1 MLAGLNMRMGAASY
15 LYHHKWVRLARQLSL
30 IMAVWLAGVLVCRVV
45 ALQVSPGI
53 VGLFIMLA
61 LLGSGAVK
69 MEAVE
74 EGAKFVLGEL
84 VFFFLP
90 IIVAVVKYKD
100 LFIASGW
107 QLLVCIFVGTVLVML
122 STALTLSYCY
132 KWRRRLFKRRHA

>member
-1 MLAGLNMRMGAASY
+1 
-15 LYHHKWVRLARQLSL
+15 
-30 IMAVWLAGVLVCRVV
+30 
-45 ALQVSPGI
+45 VSPGI

>member
-1 MLAGLNMRMGAASY
+1 MLAGLNMHMGAVSY

-45 ALQVSPGI
+45 SLPVSPGI

-90 IIVAVVKYKD
+90 IVVAVVK
-100 LFIASGW
+100 
-107 QLLVCIFVGTVLVML
+107 
-122 STALTLSYCY
+122 
-132 KWRRRLFKRRHA
+132 

>member
-45 ALQVSPGI
+45 ALPVSPGI

-74 EGAKFVLGEL
+74 EGAEF